1 MSDTSNPARID
12 LDQASA
18 SSRESNQSKIE
29 RPAGGIATMD
39 TVRWMISTAPEIFLL
54 LAIAIGTVLG
64 RIRIRGFALGTTA
77 CTLIVA
83 VLIGQLGTFTFPSV
97 LRIVLFSLFVFTIGY
112 RSGPEFFAS
121 LSVRTLAQVALA
133 LVLGGTG
140 LVIVLG
146 FAHIFALD
154 PGTASGLAAGALT
167 QSSVIGT
174 ASGALAQLG
183 LPKNVLDQQEANIA
197 AGYAVTYVLGY
208 ILTLLFVPFIAPMLM
223 RIDLKKEA
231 VKLEAELAGGAPPK
245 TENLAYRK
253 FQARAYRV
261 SAGAG
266 RTVKAIE
273 DEVGSRTVIER
284 IVRKGADVQPH
295 LDTVLEA
302 GDDIVIAGPT
312 AALVAAKPVIGT
324 EIDADEILRAVP
336 GNVVDVLVDSR
347 KLHGRSVKEV
357 AERVGDDARGVFL
370 RALTRI
376 GREVPLSPETR
387 VYVGDVMTLVGSTRN
402 IERAAAQVGQI
413 LRLGDRTDIAFLAA
427 GIAAGLLAGLLS
439 VKVGSIALTLG
450 GGGGA
455 LIAGLV
461 CGWLR
466 SRRPTMGAMPPAAQQ
481 TLSDIGLGGFIAA
494 IGLANGHA
502 AWVAIQAHGLLLV
515 VMGLAVTLIPL
526 IVATLFAY
534 HVLRMNPVI
543 TCGALAG
550 AMTVDAAVTGCCEIA
565 ESQTPV
571 LGVAVPYAVG
581 NVVLTVLGPIIVAST
596 FVG

>member
-1 MSDTSNPARID
+1 MNAVRGTI
-12 LDQASA
+12 SA
-18 SSRESNQSKIE
+18 
-29 RPAGGIATMD
+29 
-39 TVRWMISTAPEIFLL
+39 APEIFLL
-54 LAIAIGTVLG
+54 LSVALGTILG
-64 RIRIRGFALGTTA
+64 RLKIRGFSLGTTA

-140 LVIVLG
+140 LIVVL
-146 FAHIFALD
+146 IFALSFDLD

-174 ASGALAQLG
+174 ASGALAQFG
-183 LPKNVLDQQEANIA
+183 LPKDVLEHQEANIA

-208 ILTLLFVPFIAPMLM
+208 ILTLIYVPLLAPKVMG
-223 RIDLKKEA
+223 IDLKVEA
-231 VKLEAELAGGAPPK
+231 KKLEAELSGGEPPK
-245 TENLAYRK
+245 TDNLHYRK

-261 SAGAG
+261 AAAAG

-273 DEVGSRTVIER
+273 EEIGSRTVVER
-284 IVRKGADVQPH
+284 IVRQGIDIEPH

-302 GDDIVIAGPT
+302 GDDIVIAGRT
-312 AALVAAKPVIGT
+312 AAIVAARPIIGT
-324 EIDADEILRAVP
+324 EIDADEILKAIP
-336 GNVVDVLVDSR
+336 GNVVDVLVDNR
-347 KLHGRSVKEV
+347 KLHGRSLQEV
-357 AERVGDDARGVFL
+357 ADRLGNDARGVFL
-370 RALTRI
+370 RTLIRM
-376 GREVPLSPETR
+376 GREVPLSPDTR
-387 VYVGDVMTLVGSTRN
+387 LYVGDVMTMVGSTRN

-413 LRLGDRTDIAFLAA
+413 VRSGDRTDIAFLAA
-427 GIAAGLLAGLLS
+427 GIAAGLLAGLIS
-439 VKVGSIALTLG
+439 IKVGSIALTLG

-455 LIAGLV
+455 LLAGLV
-461 CGWLR
+461 CGWVR
-466 SRRPTMGAMPPAAQQ
+466 SRRPTLGALPPAAQQ

-502 AWVAIQAHGLLLV
+502 AWIAIQEHGIMLVGMGLV
-515 VMGLAVTLIPL
+515 VTLAPL

-550 AMTVDAAVTGCCEIA
+550 AMTVDAAVTGCCEVA

-581 NVVLTVLGPIIVAST
+581 NVVLTVLGPIIVACT
-596 FVG
+596 FTG

>member
-1 MSDTSNPARID
+1 
-12 LDQASA
+12 
-18 SSRESNQSKIE
+18 
-29 RPAGGIATMD
+29 MD
-39 TVRWMISTAPEIFLL
+39 TVRWIISTAPEIFLL
-54 LAIAIGTVLG
+54 LAVAIGTILG
-64 RIRIRGFALGTTA
+64 RVRIRGFALGTTA

-83 VLIGQLGTFTFPSV
+83 VLIGQLGTFTFPAV

-140 LVIVLG
+140 LVIVLT
-146 FAHIFALD
+146 FAYVFALD

-183 LPKNVLDQQEANIA
+183 LPKNALDQQEANIA

-208 ILTLLFVPFIAPMLM
+208 ILTLLFVPFVAPKLM

-231 VKLEAELAGGAPPK
+231 AKLEAELAGGAPPK

-284 IVRKGADVQPH
+284 IVRKGTDVQPH

-312 AALVAAKPVIGT
+312 AAIVAAKPVIGT
-324 EIDADEILRAVP
+324 EIDADEIMRAVP

-347 KLHGRSVKEV
+347 KLHGRSLKEV
-357 AERVGDDARGVFL
+357 VERVGDNARGIFL
-370 RALTRI
+370 RALTRM
-376 GREVPLSPETR
+376 GRKVPLSPETR
-387 VYVGDVMTLVGSTRN
+387 IYVGDVMTLVGSTRN
-402 IERAAAQVGQI
+402 IELAAGQVGQI
-413 LRLGDRTDIAFLAA
+413 LRSGDRTDIAFLAA

-439 VKVGSIALTLG
+439 VKVGSVALTLG

-481 TLSDIGLGGFIAA
+481 TLSDLGLGGFIAA
-494 IGLANGHA
+494 VGLANGHA
-502 AWVAIQAHGLLLV
+502 AWIAIQAHGLLLV
-515 VMGLAVTLIPL
+515 GMGLVVTLVPL

-581 NVVLTVLGPIIVAST
+581 NVVLTALGPIIVACT

>member
-1 MSDTSNPARID
+1 
-12 LDQASA
+12 
-18 SSRESNQSKIE
+18 
-29 RPAGGIATMD
+29 MD
-39 TVRWMISTAPEIFLL
+39 TVRWIISTAPEIFLL
-54 LAIAIGTVLG
+54 LSVAIGTILG
-64 RIRIRGFALGTTA
+64 RIKVHGFSIGTTA

-83 VLIGQLGTFTFPSV
+83 VLIGQLGTFTFPAL
-97 LRIVLFSLFVFTIGY
+97 LRVVLFSLFVFTIGY

-140 LVIVLG
+140 LAVVLV
-146 FAHIFALD
+146 FAYLFALD

-174 ASGALAQLG
+174 ASGALSQLG

-208 ILTLLFVPFIAPMLM
+208 ILTLLFVPFVAPKLM

-231 VKLEAELAGGAPPK
+231 AKLEAELSGGAPPK

-273 DEVGSRTVIER
+273 EEVGSRTVIER
-284 IVRKGADVQPH
+284 IVRKGVDVPPN
-295 LDTVLEA
+295 LDTILEA
-302 GDDIVIAGPT
+302 GDDVVIAGPT
-312 AALVAAKPVIGT
+312 AAIVAAKPVIGN
-324 EIDADEILRAVP
+324 EIDADEILRSIP
-336 GNVVDVLVDSR
+336 GNVVEVLVDSR
-347 KLHGRSVKEV
+347 KLHGRSIKDV
-357 AERVGDDARGVFL
+357 AERVGDNARGVFL
-370 RALTRI
+370 RALTRM
-376 GREVPLSPETR
+376 GREVPLSPDTR
-387 VYVGDVMTLVGSTRN
+387 IYVGDVMTLVGNTRN
-402 IERAAAQVGQI
+402 IERAAAHVGQI
-413 LRLGDRTDIAFLAA
+413 LRAGDRTDIAFLAA
-427 GIAAGLLAGLLS
+427 GIAAGLLAGLFS

-461 CGWLR
+461 CGWIR

-481 TLSDIGLGGFIAA
+481 TLSDLGLGGFIAA
-494 IGLANGHA
+494 VGLGNGHA
-502 AWVAIQAHGLLLV
+502 AWIAIQAHGLLLV
-515 VMGLAVTLIPL
+515 GIGIVVTVVPL
-526 IVATLFAY
+526 IVATIFA
-534 HVLRMNPVI
+534 HRVLRMNPVI
-543 TCGALAG
+543 ICGALAG
-550 AMTVDAAVTGCCEIA
+550 AMTVDAAVTGACDVA

-581 NVVLTVLGPIIVAST
+581 NVLLTVLGPIIVVCT
-596 FVG
+596 FVA